1 MKNDLFSKYR
11 LGAMAIMVLATF
23 LSTALVCL
31 IQQFYSDEW
40 FCVMF
45 IDLVYLMVFFFEI
58 EYERVH
64 GKLLGNTQTSFRAL
78 ASAQAVCCGLTVVL
92 TLLPPFFQP
101 VFLIPIVMSACSN
114 DIIAL
119 STGLYSCMIICLV
132 QEGSYYEL
140 LGYLLMV
147 LISTVL
153 CKTLHEKRYRFYISF
168 LFFCIPFLI
177 TCIFYYWTYGSITYI
192 IYLYGFFTGVL
203 TGCFV
208 YTLYDRVRVA
218 VAEQPRRQMENIIA
232 PGYTRVLE
240 LKAYSMSE
248 YHHAKLV
255 SDLCSQCAELINLDH
270 QLCAAAGFYY
280 RMGKWVGE
288 PHVENGVIRARQL
301 CFPEELQQILAEY
314 NGEQE
319 LPSTKESAL
328 VHMVDALVIRM
339 EVMQDEISNS
349 KWNRD
354 MMIYQTLNDLTTSGI
369 YDESGLSIN
378 EYLKVR
384 DFLTKEVFV
393 T

>member
-1 MKNDLFSKYR
+1 MKSDLFSKYR
-11 LGAMAIMVLATF
+11 LGAMAIMAFATF

-31 IQQFYSDEW
+31 IQQFYADEW
-40 FCVMF
+40 FCVLF

-64 GKLLGNTQTSFRAL
+64 GNLLENTQTSFRWL
-78 ASAQAVCCGLTVVL
+78 ASAHGICCGLTVVL

-101 VFLIPIVMSACSN
+101 VFLIPVFMSVCSN

-140 LGYLLMV
+140 LGYLLMI
-147 LISTVL
+147 LIATVL
-153 CKTLHEKRYRFYISF
+153 CKTIHEKKYRFYISF
-168 LFFCIPFLI
+168 LFFCIPFLV
-177 TCIFYYWTYGSITYI
+177 TCIFYYWTYGTITYM
-192 IYLYGFFTGVL
+192 IYIYGLFTGVL
-203 TGCFV
+203 TGIFV
-208 YTLYDRVRVA
+208 YFLYDRLKVMVK
-218 VAEQPRRQMENIIA
+218 EQPKRQMENIIA

-255 SDLCSQCAELINLDH
+255 SDLSGQCAKEIGLDE
-270 QLCAAAGFYY
+270 QLCASAGFYY

-288 PHVENGVIRARQL
+288 PHVENGVIRAKQL

-314 NGEQE
+314 NGELEQ
-319 LPSTKESAL
+319 PSTKESAL
-328 VHMVDALVIRM
+328 VHMIDALVIRM
-339 EVMQDEISNS
+339 EVMQDEIANS

-354 MMIYQTLNDLTTSGI
+354 MMIYQTLNELSTSGI
-369 YDESGLSIN
+369 YDESGMSIN
-378 EYLKVR
+378 EYIKVR
-384 DFLTKEVFV
+384 DFLAKEVFV